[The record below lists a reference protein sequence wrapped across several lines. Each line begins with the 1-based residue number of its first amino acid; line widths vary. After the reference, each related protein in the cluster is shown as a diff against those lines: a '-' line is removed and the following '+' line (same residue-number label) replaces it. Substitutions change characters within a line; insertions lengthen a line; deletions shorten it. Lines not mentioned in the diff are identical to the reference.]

1 MTNEIIRL
9 TKNYLNDFTIETTP
23 NIYNKYQGFGKLL
36 EKNHTIYV
44 TYLPDENFKNV
55 IDTTKKL
62 KLEGFDV
69 VPHLPARTIV
79 SKSELEKYIGNISEV
94 SGCNKILL
102 IGGSSKQ
109 NGNIS
114 SSLEV
119 LQTDYL
125 SKYNYKE
132 VGVAGH
138 PEGSPDISKEELDKA
153 IIEKNN
159 FAKNAD
165 FKMYLTTQFF
175 FEASSLIKW
184 EKHIQT
190 IGNNLEI
197 HAGIPGPASLKTLIA
212 YAKSCGISNSLQFLS
227 KQAFNILKLAS
238 TKTPDK
244 LIYDLAYYKNSSNH
258 STLKKL
264 HFYAFGGIKITSDW
278 LNLLKKSEFTYN
290 ANNEFEILTN

>member
-1 MTNEIIRL
+1 M
-9 TKNYLNDFTIETTP
+9 D
-23 NIYNKYQGFGKLL
+23 
-36 EKNHTIYV
+36 
-44 TYLPDENFKNV
+44 
-55 IDTTKKL
+55 
-62 KLEGFDV
+62 
-69 VPHLPARTIV
+69 
-79 SKSELEKYIGNISEV
+79 
-94 SGCNKILL
+94 KILL
-102 IGGSSKQ
+102 IGGGSKQ

-159 FAKNAD
+159 FAKKAD
-165 FKMYLTTQFF
+165 FKMYLATQFF
-175 FEASSLIKW
+175 FEANSLIEW

-190 IGNNLEI
+190 IGNSLEI
-197 HAGIPGPASLKTLIA
+197 HAGIPGPASLKTLIT

-227 KQAFNILKLAS
+227 KQAFNIVKLAS

-244 LIYDLAYYKNSSNH
+244 LIYDLAYYKNSSKQ

-278 LNLLKKSEFTYN
+278 LNLLKN
-290 ANNEFEILTN
+290 

>member
-1 MTNEIIRL
+1 MNNEIIRL
-9 TKNYLNDFTIETTP
+9 IKNYLNDFSIETTP
-23 NIYNKYQGFGKLL
+23 NVYNKYQGFNNLL
-36 EKNHTIYV
+36 DKNHTIYV
-44 TYLPDENFKNV
+44 TYLPDENSKNV
-55 IDTTKKL
+55 IDAAKKL

-69 VPHLPARTIV
+69 VPHLPARTMV
-79 SKSELEKYIGNISEV
+79 NKSQIEKYIGNLSEV
-94 SGCNKILL
+94 CGCNKILL
-102 IGGSSKQ
+102 IGGGSKQ
-109 NGNIS
+109 NGDIS

-138 PEGSPDISKEELDKA
+138 PEGNPDISKEVLDKA

-159 FAKNAD
+159 FAKNSD
-165 FKMYLTTQFF
+165 FKIYLTTQFF
-175 FEASSLIKW
+175 FEVRSLIEW
-184 EKHIQT
+184 EKHIQK

-197 HAGIPGPASLKTLIA
+197 HAGIPGPASLKTLIS
-212 YAKSCGISNSLQFLS
+212 YATSCGINNSLQFLS
-227 KQAFNILKLAS
+227 KQAFNIVKLAS

-264 HFYAFGGIKITSDW
+264 HFYAFGGIKKTSDW
-278 LNLLKKSEFTYN
+278 LNLLKKSEFSYN
-290 ANNEFEILTN
+290 SNNEFDILTN